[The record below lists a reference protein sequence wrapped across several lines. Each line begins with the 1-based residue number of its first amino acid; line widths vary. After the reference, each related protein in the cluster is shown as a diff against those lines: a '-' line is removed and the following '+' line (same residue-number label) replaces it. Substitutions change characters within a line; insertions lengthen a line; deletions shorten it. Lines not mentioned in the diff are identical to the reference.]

1 MGEGIDARFFYSG
14 TDLFYLTRGRTF
26 SIAWTFS
33 IACADK
39 TRTGDPDGDGFTNL
53 QEFLFGTA
61 PNIGNGALTSTEKS
75 GGVLIIR
82 WKQRATGTSYRLME
96 SAALA
101 NPWTEST
108 VTVESD
114 GAQVGDYLPKKAQSP
129 IASGKAFFR
138 VEGVEN

>member
-1 MGEGIDARFFYSG
+1 MP
-14 TDLFYLTRGRTF
+14 RGR
-26 SIAWTFS
+26 TFS